1 MNSRSRTHNSVINMG
16 VGFAG
21 YFINTITGFVCRMVF
36 VRCLPAEYLGISGLF
51 TNILSMLS
59 LAELGIGTAIGYA
72 LYKPLANRDE
82 KKIAALMRYYGS
94 AYRAI
99 GVVVAC
105 IGIALLPF
113 LKRLIGDTTYI
124 KESVHIIYFA
134 YLFNTCLTYF
144 FGYRATLLFADQ
156 KNYISIGTSY
166 IITTVQSI
174 LQIVFLILTKN
185 YLIYIAIQTLG
196 ALSYNVIIT
205 HIAVKQYPYIKDK
218 TGEKLDKSEKKALFI
233 NIKALT
239 VAKLSEYLVNGIDN
253 IIITYFKG
261 IVTVGAASNY
271 TLFSGTLSTLTNQIF
286 SSMTASV
293 GNFNALND
301 QEEQYSF
308 FKKLQLANF
317 MIFGWATIG
326 IMFVSSDL
334 VELCFGENY
343 VLPISIPFVLAL
355 NFYLVTMQSAVRTFR
370 ATLGLFRY
378 GQYTLVF
385 TAAINLICS
394 MWFGKLWGLFGIYFA
409 TAVARMLTITW
420 YFPYAV
426 FTHGFHRKPMDYFFI
441 YLKYLV
447 ILFMDSLVCFVICR
461 SIHCPM
467 LLQVILKMIICSAVP
482 NVLLFAV
489 CGKTEEYRY
498 VLSKLKALIGALLNR
513 LKIRKNSV

>member
-1 MNSRSRTHNSVINMG
+1 MNSRSRTQNSVINMG

-51 TNILSMLS
+51 SNILSMLS

-94 AYRAI
+94 AYRTI
-99 GVVVAC
+99 GTVVAF
-105 IGIALLPF
+105 IGLALLPF
-113 LKRLIGDTTYI
+113 LRQLIGDTTYI
-124 KESVHIIYFA
+124 RESIHIIYFV

-144 FGYRATLLFADQ
+144 FSYRATLLFADQ
-156 KNYISIGTSY
+156 KNYICIGINY

-174 LQIVFLILTKN
+174 IQIVFLVLTKN

-196 ALSYNVIIT
+196 SLSYNIIIT
-205 HIAVKQYPYIKDK
+205 HIAVKQYPYIKDRA
-218 TGEKLDKSEKKALFI
+218 GEKLDKSEKRALFI

-239 VAKLSEYLVNGIDN
+239 VARLSEYLVNGIDN

-271 TLFSGTLSTLTNQIF
+271 TLLSGTLSTLTNQIF
-286 SSMTASV
+286 NSMTASV
-293 GNFNALND
+293 GNFNALNA

-317 MIFGWATIG
+317 LIFGWATIG

-334 VELCFGENY
+334 VELCFGESY
-343 VLPISIPFVLAL
+343 VLPISIPFILAL
-355 NFYLVTMQSAVRTFR
+355 NFYLVTMQSAIRTFR

-378 GQYTLVF
+378 GQYTLIF
-385 TAAINLICS
+385 TAVINLICS
-394 MWFGKLWGLFGIYFA
+394 MWFGQLWGLFGIYLA
-409 TAVARMLTITW
+409 TAVARTLTIVW

-426 FTHGFHRKPMDYFFI
+426 FKHGFHRNPIDYLFI

-447 ILFMDSLVCFVICR
+447 IFLLDGFTCFVICR
-461 SIHCPM
+461 IVHCPIF
-467 LLQVILKMIICSAVP
+467 LRIILKMIICSAVP
-482 NVLLFAV
+482 NLFLFIT

-498 VLSKLKALIGALLNR
+498 VLDKLKTLLNGLLNR
-513 LKIRKNSV
+513 LKIRKNRV